1 MLISIYAFLSFSL
14 HPNAANMEKSIYY
27 VSEIGN
33 DLNDGTLESPWKTI
47 QKAAD
52 TLMPYP

>member
-1 MLISIYAFLSFSL
+1 
-14 HPNAANMEKSIYY
+14 MEKSIYY
-27 VSEIGN
+27 VSKNGN
-33 DLNDGTLESPWKTI
+33 DSNDGTLESPWKTI

>member
-1 MLISIYAFLSFSL
+1 VLINIYAFLSFSL